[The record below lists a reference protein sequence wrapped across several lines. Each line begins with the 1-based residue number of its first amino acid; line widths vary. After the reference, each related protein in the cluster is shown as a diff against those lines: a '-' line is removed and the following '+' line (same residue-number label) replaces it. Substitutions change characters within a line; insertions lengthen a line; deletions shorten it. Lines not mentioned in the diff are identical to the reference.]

1 MEAIDQRHLRISVE
15 FGIAQ
20 LGLMP
25 QVYGRNMQILAF
37 VYVLVQFPALRVRQA
52 FGGNADGCEIYSVAL
67 VLRRL
72 GVPRSIRHC
81 L

>member
-37 VYVLVQFPALRVRQA
+37 VYVLVNFRLCASDRPSEETQMGAKYTPLLWFC
-52 FGGNADGCEIYSVAL
+52 GGL
-67 VLRRL
+67 VYPL
-72 GVPRSIRHC
+72 H
-81 L
+81 